1 MFGKKR
7 RDKKRDPSTFQR
19 LYKAGNTALAL
30 GAGAVFLHNS
40 KLGEKF
46 FREVTPALL
55 ESKDTFKKDFSKINK
70 RSLLEISNTFEKS
83 FGDENFQKTLLR
95 KKEEKMKLN
104 QNSSSIYRQLLGKR
118 QILEASS
125 NDLESELANNY
136 KKNVMEYTAK
146 KIHKEQIAGKRDD
159 IKLSHVSQII
169 ESVFDDISENSIESE
184 IIEDKINKVLK
195 KTSLN
200 KKETYDILTAINS
213 SKEELY
219 KSSKINAYI
228 KENKALKDQIDE
240 IYYSSNLIEFNK
252 SKYDKF
258 DKFIKTVLKGNV
270 KSEEIINNSQP
281 VFIKEFLDNIEEISK
296 YVDVEDFEFKTRKEN
311 KKNSKESKIF
321 NFVDELKL
329 LVEKNKDAENLIVSK
344 GLRKTTDEE
353 GNITYFSTQ
362 DNIDYLDKIKNKLKE
377 TLPYKVMFK
386 FFDDKSQDKNIFISR
401 QGFKSSIVSHMK
413 LTGQETEKTLEGLEN
428 NMTSSLSF
436 FINGK
441 TYLTTEKDG
450 ILTIDKN
457 NQIESKLLRGYKK
470 KEYYSILGKQDYIYP
485 EAYGGR
491 LAQLLDINQ
500 DGELNIFNVMKRA
513 LHKFDDKDWEF
524 NSLENVETAYTSG
537 LNILNY
543 ADIILSQSL
552 TSDEYEDTHTYQKTL
567 VSVLNQLH
575 KDERVTSEKL
585 NQNIKGVTNQTLE
598 TLLQSDL
605 LSDKSKN
612 MINALLDENINDYL
626 NAAIHSDYDSHLLAD
641 TKNDK
646 LNILLNKW
654 LTNTNEM
661 INSKVDIKSK
671 GFRIPFLEMPFDESN
686 QLDIFGQLRIETVK
700 NVMLELNGDLN
711 GDKLLNWI
719 DDLNLTKKETYTL
732 KDMVVSTL
740 FDKDT
745 KINSVGDYTQALGTL
760 YNNNNFPNLL
770 SDNPLLR
777 SHFEANIG
785 TAKSKFGPLS
795 KGSTYNLNQKYYKT
809 EEDYAIIKR
818 SSIGKILTFD
828 LNEGIKFNAEAA
840 KDTARELIAGRNNPQ
855 DITDLTLN
863 IRHLYSRLN
872 YGMQEIGLGL
882 SDESLGST
890 PDVIKNIMLKR
901 VLPIMAV
908 GKGLDV
914 LNYESR
920 KLTGVSLSG
929 AVANSVANVDL
940 GIRGILD
947 ATHLSGPLNYLAET
961 SVISEYYSGDR
972 KFKTKEEEQQWYED
986 GYSPVRKGRFWSF
999 GSSSEY
1005 RGGDI
1010 TYFQPNFLKR
1020 AHSNYHDVSVYG
1032 SEDDKWVHSFIPTP
1046 QHPLSPIRA
1055 ILDPYWLERKHL
1067 KDNDRPY
1074 PLTAK
1079 MFSEGTFWGSVLN
1092 PTIGQALKPVKM
1104 LPEAKRRL
1112 GKNGIDTKSSIERLN
1127 TKIKQRKNRK
1137 DDLVIIEG
1145 TDIRN
1150 GEYVPYGNPESDEV
1164 NLSIQNGRLAAKGT
1178 NYINAI
1184 DDISNY
1190 EAPDGLSFTQ
1200 EQNNY
1205 QGKIYRKQQRILSK
1219 SKKFFQDMQN
1229 VEYSDET
1236 GTNTAISIIEK
1247 LNTRIK
1253 KRSKPTRNINTVIN
1267 TPNKNEGTFIYRNLA
1282 NERLSNTED
1291 YYERYDTKDM
1301 VNKSV
1306 YSDYRKDFMYS
1317 QKQIHGIY
1325 GFLAEQM
1332 LGSKS
1337 YTYRYENAGKMSSF
1351 TRSFWDANLGG
1362 LGGGVMEIARRF
1374 FPSED
1379 RSRVSINPLRNN
1391 MPDWIPDSYHMGDP
1405 YTEIPKGEMR
1415 LPGKGYESLNKLHSD
1430 SFGTYGAFD
1439 RYKILADIAPNSTE
1453 YKKWRSIALNTVNDP
1468 NLKKQM
1474 EDISVRV
1481 AKMSGNHEFYNYNY
1495 IHTNTVYKKGIVK
1508 NINNGQIT
1516 LTDNT
1521 VLSLAGLV
1529 PTENTDEGLKQLLTP
1544 GQKIN
1549 YKTYKDV
1556 KINENGD
1563 PSVESVVYNLEKHNQ
1578 NVNQQLIENGAADK
1592 NKEDFSPLAVA
1603 GKQSGTQE
1611 VLGAIQEIIAHAK
1624 IPVLHNKFLR
1634 VETPLESYKNET
1646 YYGSNFKTWDHPIKG
1661 FIIPAF
1667 NEQSG
1672 KGIINE
1678 ALSVGYAILHFSKI
1692 AGKTDSK
1699 LIQYASNTV
1708 LSTLNPTA
1716 FIGGSLGFASRLSM
1730 GKILSSGE
1738 SNLSDFQVG
1747 AKIGVTLGAIK
1758 WGTDNADNPIKA
1770 MASFGFAGA
1779 SASKIFV
1786 DIEPFIKKVFNKDI
1800 EKFGM
1805 KEGALVG
1812 ALTGLAVSALKNPD
1826 FDKERMFR
1834 SKWASKE
1841 TRKKWDLDEY
1851 FDRLN
1856 YLKYK
1861 GLYQVASARAAIFEH
1876 SNIREIFKDID
1887 KNKKELAKLNRKR
1900 TKLIE
1905 KDKGK
1910 NKNQLKIID
1919 IDQQRLALQ
1928 EQNKNFFTAKKYT
1941 KSAIAY
1947 KKKMESTIYGLDETA
1962 TKDELLASVPDQ
1974 YKDHFKAF
1982 MDVTDK
1988 SERKEILK
1996 YVPKYLQRPLQVA
2009 WGQKP
2014 NKVQSNRTYFKNHKL
2029 PSMAWK
2035 GWKPNVN
2042 LKHVKMKTIQNEGML
2057 LSDFG
2062 YYDSEK
2068 SKPTYASAPDI
2079 KNFDKRSGQF
2089 YRTNMLAVMHGM
2101 GINQCNV
2108 SVEPTSAPG
2117 LWIAG
2122 DIKDTSTDILKASSY
2137 KVGSLVQTL
2146 SSNII

>member
-1 MFGKKR
+1 MLGKKR

-19 LYKAGNTALAL
+19 LSKAGNTALAV

-40 KLGEKF
+40 KLGQKF
-46 FREVTPALL
+46 TREISPALL
-55 ESKDTFKKDFSKINK
+55 ESRKTFKKDFSKINK
-70 RSLLEISNTFEKS
+70 RSLLEIGDAFEKS
-83 FGDENFQKTLLR
+83 FGSENFQKTLLR

-104 QNSSSIYRQLLGKR
+104 AKSSFLYSQLLGKR
-118 QILEASS
+118 QLVEASS
-125 NDLESELANNY
+125 NSIDSELANHY
-136 KKNVMEYTAK
+136 KSNVMSYTAK
-146 KIHKEQIAGKRDD
+146 KIYKERIAGKKND
-159 IKLSHVSQII
+159 IKENHVKQIV
-169 ESVFDDISENSIESE
+169 ESVFDGISQNTIESE
-184 IIEDKINKVLK
+184 IIQDKINKVLK
-195 KTSLN
+195 KTDLN
-200 KKETYDILTAINS
+200 KEEIVDIFTDINNL
-213 SKEELY
+213 KEEFYTNAKIKAYVNDNKNLKKQVDELFY
-219 KSSKINAYI
+219 SK
-228 KENKALKDQIDE
+228 D
-240 IYYSSNLIEFNK
+240 LIEFNK
-252 SKYDKF
+252 SKYKKF
-258 DKFIKTVLKGNV
+258 DELKNFFLRSNT
-270 KSEEIINNSQP
+270 KSEEMINGSEA
-281 VFIKEFLDNIEEISK
+281 VTVKEFLENYEEISK
-296 YVDVEDFEFKTRKEN
+296 HVNVEDFEFKTKKETSSN
-311 KKNSKESKIF
+311 KESKIF
-321 NFVDELKL
+321 NFVDELKQ
-329 LVEKNKDAENLIVSK
+329 LVEKNKDAEDLIVSK
-344 GLRKTTDEE
+344 GFRKATDEE
-353 GNITYFSTQ
+353 GNVTYFSTQ
-362 DNIDYLDKIKNKLKE
+362 DNIDYLDKVKNKLKE

-386 FFDDKSQDKNIFISR
+386 FFDDKSENKNMFISR
-401 QGFKSSIVSHMK
+401 QGFKSSIISHMK
-413 LTGQETEKTLEGLEN
+413 LTGDETNKTLEGLEN
-428 NMTSSLSF
+428 NINPSLTL

-441 TYLTTEKDG
+441 AYITTEKDG
-450 ILTIDKN
+450 ILTIDKDN
-457 NQIESKLLRGYKK
+457 PIESKLLRGYKK
-470 KEYYSILGKQDYIYP
+470 NEYYSILGKKDYIYP
-485 EAYGGR
+485 EAYDSN
-491 LAQLLDINQ
+491 LAKKLDINQ
-500 DGELNIFNVMKRA
+500 NGELNIFNTIKRA
-513 LHKFDDKDWEF
+513 FHKFDDKDWEF
-524 NSLENVETAYTSG
+524 NSIENVEKTYTSG
-537 LNILNY
+537 LPPLDY
-543 ADIILSQSL
+543 ASMMLKYSLSI
-552 TSDEYEDTHTYQKTL
+552 DEYDDPHTFKKTMT
-567 VSVLNQLH
+567 SVLNQLH
-575 KDERVTSEKL
+575 KDERATSEKL
-585 NQNIKGVTNQTLE
+585 NANIAGVTNDILE
-598 TLLQSDL
+598 NLVENDL
-605 LSDKSKN
+605 LSNKSKK
-612 MINALLDENINDYL
+612 MINALLDENIMDYL
-626 NAAIHSDYDSHLLAD
+626 NAAIHSEYDTKLLSD
-641 TKNDK
+641 TKNNK
-646 LNILLNKW
+646 LNILLNNW
-654 LTNTNEM
+654 ITNTNEM
-661 INSKVDIKSK
+661 LHSKVDIKNK
-671 GFRIPFLEMPFDESN
+671 GFRVPLLEMPFDESN
-686 QLDIFGQLRIETVK
+686 QLDAFGQLRIETIK
-700 NVMLELNGDLN
+700 NVMLELNGDLS
-711 GDKLLNWI
+711 GDELLNWI
-719 DDLNLTKKETYTL
+719 DKLNLSKKDTYTL
-732 KDMVVSTL
+732 KDIAVSAL

-745 KINSVGDYTQALGTL
+745 KVDLIGDYSQDLGIL
-760 YNNNNFPNLL
+760 YNNSDFSSLL
-770 SDNPLLR
+770 YNNPLLK

-785 TAKSKFGPLS
+785 TVKSKFGPLS
-795 KGSTYNLNQKYYKT
+795 KGSSYNLNEKYYNT
-809 EEDYAIIKR
+809 EEDYAIIKK
-818 SSIGKILTFD
+818 SNIGKILTFN
-828 LNEGIKFNAEAA
+828 LNEGIKFNAQAA
-840 KDTARELIAGRNNPQ
+840 KDTARELIAGRNNPE

-882 SDESLGST
+882 SDESLGSVS
-890 PDVIKNIMLKR
+890 DVIKNITLKR
-901 VLPIMAV
+901 VLPVMAV

-929 AVANSVANVDL
+929 AVANSFANVDL
-940 GIRGILD
+940 GIRSILD
-947 ATHLSGPLNYLAET
+947 TTHLSTPLNYLAET
-961 SVISEYYSGDR
+961 SVISEYYTGDR
-972 KFKTKEEEQQWYED
+972 SFKTKEEERQWYED

-1005 RGGDI
+1005 RGGDV
-1010 TYFQPNFLKR
+1010 TYFQPNYLKR

-1032 SEDDKWVHSFIPTP
+1032 SEDDKWAHSWIPTP
-1046 QHPLSPIRA
+1046 QHPLSPVRA

-1112 GKNGIDTKSSIERLN
+1112 GRNGIDAKSSIERLN

-1137 DDLVIIEG
+1137 DDLVIVEG

-1164 NLSIQNGRLAAKGT
+1164 NLSIQNGKLVAKGT
-1178 NYINAI
+1178 NFINTI
-1184 DDISNY
+1184 DNINNY

-1205 QGKIYRKQQRILSK
+1205 QGKIHRKQQRILSK

-1229 VEYSDET
+1229 VEYSDES
-1236 GTNTAISIIEK
+1236 GTNTAISIIER
-1247 LNTRIK
+1247 LNTKIK
-1253 KRSKPTRNINTVIN
+1253 RKSKSIRNINTTIN
-1267 TPNKNEGTFIYRNLA
+1267 VPNKNEGTFIYRNLA
-1282 NERLSNTED
+1282 NERLNATQD
-1291 YYERYDTKDM
+1291 YYERYDTKKM
-1301 VNKSV
+1301 VNKSI

-1317 QKQIHGIY
+1317 QKQINGIY
-1325 GFLAEQM
+1325 GFLAEQF
-1332 LGSKS
+1332 LGSKT
-1337 YTYRYENAGKMSSF
+1337 YTYRYENAGKMASF
-1351 TRSFWDANLGG
+1351 TRSFWDANIGG

-1391 MPDWIPDSYHMGDP
+1391 MPNWIPDSYHMGDP

-1439 RYKILADIAPNSTE
+1439 RYKILSDIAPNSAE
-1453 YKKWRSIALNTVNDP
+1453 YKKWKSIALNTITDP
-1468 NLKKQM
+1468 TLKKQM

-1521 VLSLAGLV
+1521 VLSLAGLI
-1529 PTENTDEGLKQLLTP
+1529 PTQDTDEGLNQLLTP

-1563 PSVESVVYNLEKHNQ
+1563 PSIQSVVYNLEKHNE
-1578 NVNQQLIENGAADK
+1578 NVNQQLIELGAAEKD
-1592 NKEDFSPLAVA
+1592 KEDFTPLAIS
-1603 GKQSGTQE
+1603 GKQSGFQE
-1611 VLGAIQEIIAHAK
+1611 VLGAMQEIIAHAK
-1624 IPVLHNKFLR
+1624 IPILHNKFLR
-1634 VETPLESYKNET
+1634 VETPLESYKNEN

-1678 ALSVGYAILHFSKI
+1678 ALSVGYEILHFSKI
-1692 AGKTDSK
+1692 AGKTDNK
-1699 LIQYASNTV
+1699 LIQYASNAV

-1716 FIGGSLGFASRLSM
+1716 FVGGSLGFASRMSM
-1730 GKILSSGE
+1730 GKMISSGE
-1738 SNLSDFQVG
+1738 NVLSDFQVG
-1747 AKIGVTLGAIK
+1747 AKIGVTIGAVK
-1758 WGTDNADNPIKA
+1758 WGIDNADNPIKA
-1770 MASFGFAGA
+1770 MASFGVAGA
-1779 SASKIFV
+1779 SVAKIFT
-1786 DIEPFIKKVFNKDI
+1786 DIEPFAQKYLKKDI

-1805 KEGALVG
+1805 GQGALIG
-1812 ALTGLAVSALKNPD
+1812 ALTGLAISALKNPN
-1826 FDKERMFR
+1826 FDREKMFR

-1841 TRKKWDLDEY
+1841 TRKKWALDEY

-1861 GLYQVASARAAIFEH
+1861 GLYQVASARASIFEH

-1887 KNKKELAKLNRKR
+1887 KNKKELAKLNRKKI
-1900 TKLIE
+1900 KLIQ
-1905 KDKGK
+1905 KNNGK
-1910 NKNQLKIID
+1910 NKNQSKISEID
-1919 IDQQRLALQ
+1919 EQRSALQ
-1928 EQNKNFFTAKKYT
+1928 EENKNFFTAKKYT

-2009 WGQKP
+2009 WGEKP

-2068 SKPTYASAPDI
+2068 SKPTYAFAPDI
-2079 KNFDKRSGQF
+2079 KNFNKRSGQF

-2137 KVGSLVQTL
+2137 KVGNLVQTL